1 MNKELELRALK
12 GRYNLILSRG
22 KTAEDEGVLRKIRRK
37 IRRLER
43 ELNV

>member
-12 GRYNLILSRG
+12 GRYNLIISRG
-22 KTAEDEGVLRKIRRK
+22 KTAEGQGVLRKIGRK
-37 IRRLER
+37 IRKLEK